1 MDRITSGG
9 WARPRMSLPYVTLVV
24 LAGTTVAL
32 AALSILLGVVLMKR
46 HAAYL
51 SAREAERSFRD
62 LYNNITEGVFRSTLD
77 GHMISA
83 NPALVHLNGYD
94 SEDEMLDEV
103 NDIAGKWYVDPGR
116 RAEIHRMLLDKGQ
129 IGNVL
134 SEVYRYRTRERI
146 WVEESTRLV
155 RDERSGAPR
164 YYDGTV
170 REVTDT
176 VRRLEIQARQEKIAS
191 VVSGCLYQYRLRP
204 DGTSSMP
211 YASGGLQRIFGVA
224 PEEVI
229 DDSSLVLS
237 LVHPDDATA
246 LLEGVRASAR
256 TLDPWSIRSIV

>member
-134 SEVYRYRTRERI
+134 SEVYRY
-146 WVEESTRLV
+146 
-155 RDERSGAPR
+155 
-164 YYDGTV
+164 GTV
-170 REVTDT
+170 SYT
-176 VRRLEIQARQEKIAS
+176 
-191 VVSGCLYQYRLRP
+191 
-204 DGTSSMP
+204 
-211 YASGGLQRIFGVA
+211 
-224 PEEVI
+224 
-229 DDSSLVLS
+229 
-237 LVHPDDATA
+237 
-246 LLEGVRASAR
+246 
-256 TLDPWSIRSIV
+256 